1 MGVEEDE
8 EQGRA
13 AAASLGFHG
22 YAALANG
29 LRQSTICQR
38 NEMEW
43 NRVEWNTHTHT
54 VRGGVEG
61 KGHARLI
68 DQRPEQSLALRAL
81 QLVPRA
87 TFAGSMG
94 CRVAPLGSTGGR
106 WGLGGSVQC
115 SVCQPVQPAIE
126 TVTRNRSNKSG
137 AHSRD
142 N

>member
-1 MGVEEDE
+1 MW
-8 EQGRA
+8 GRKRSP
-13 AAASLGFHG
+13 ASLGFHG

-43 NRVEWNTHTHT
+43 NGIEWNGTHTNTHSA
-54 VRGGVEG
+54 GGGEVT
-61 KGHARLI
+61 RLI
-68 DQRPEQSLALRAL
+68 DQRPEQRLALRAL

-94 CRVAPLGSTGGR
+94 CRVATLDGTGG
-106 WGLGGSVQC
+106 GVVGGSVHC

>member
-1 MGVEEDE
+1 
-8 EQGRA
+8 
-13 AAASLGFHG
+13 
-22 YAALANG
+22 
-29 LRQSTICQR
+29 
-38 NEMEW
+38 MEW
-43 NRVEWNTHTHT
+43 NGIEWNGTHTNTHSA
-54 VRGGVEG
+54 GGGEVT
-61 KGHARLI
+61 RLI
-68 DQRPEQSLALRAL
+68 DQRPEQRLALRAL

-94 CRVAPLGSTGGR
+94 CRVATLDGTGG
-106 WGLGGSVQC
+106 GVVGGSVHC